1 MINKTSLKIQ
11 NRHLGSHILLSLWG
25 LIVLFP
31 IWTMIINSF
40 KFKLDIYKDPFGLP
54 KRWNF
59 ESYTSVFKD
68 SDFIV
73 YFKNSLTV
81 TVGSIVLV
89 LLFGSLAAYA
99 IVNWKNKQSRFIYL
113 FFIAGM
119 MLPIKIG
126 SIKLLEMM
134 KALGLLN
141 SIAALFPIYIAM
153 GLPIAIFVLT
163 QFISDIPYELT
174 EASVIDGASR
184 FRIYAQIILPM
195 IKPALAT
202 VGIYNLVPFWND
214 LWFPL
219 IFISDDRSKTLLLGV
234 TRLFGQYQTDWS
246 KILAVLTLSAI
257 PVILLYLTMSK
268 QFIKGLTAGAV
279 KG

>member
-1 MINKTSLKIQ
+1 MEYKNSLKQQ
-11 NRHLGSHILLSLWG
+11 NRHLGSHIILSIWG

-31 IWTMIINSF
+31 IWTMVINSF

-68 SDFIV
+68 SDFLV

-81 TVGSIVLV
+81 TVGSIFLV

-99 IVNWKNKQSRFIYL
+99 IVNWKNKQTKFIYL

-134 KALGLLN
+134 KVLGLLN

-153 GLPIAIFVLT
+153 GLPI
-163 QFISDIPYELT
+163 DRK
-174 EASVIDGASR
+174 SV
-184 FRIYAQIILPM
+184 
-195 IKPALAT
+195 
-202 VGIYNLVPFWND
+202 V
-214 LWFPL
+214 
-219 IFISDDRSKTLLLGV
+219 
-234 TRLFGQYQTDWS
+234 
-246 KILAVLTLSAI
+246 
-257 PVILLYLTMSK
+257 
-268 QFIKGLTAGAV
+268 
-279 KG
+279 

>member
-1 MINKTSLKIQ
+1 MEYKNSLKQQ
-11 NRHLGSHILLSLWG
+11 NRHLGSHIILSIWG

-31 IWTMIINSF
+31 IWTMVINSF

-68 SDFIV
+68 SDFLV

-81 TVGSIVLV
+81 TVGSIFLV

-99 IVNWKNKQSRFIYL
+99 IVNWKNKQTKFIYL

-134 KALGLLN
+134 KVLGLLN

-163 QFISDIPYELT
+163 QFITDIPNELT
-174 EASVIDGASR
+174 EAAVIDGASR
-184 FRIYAQIILPM
+184 FRIFVQIIIPM
-195 IKPALAT
+195 VKPALAT
-202 VGIYNLVPFWND
+202 VGIYNLVPFGMT
-214 LWFPL
+214 FG
-219 IFISDDRSKTLLLGV
+219 F
-234 TRLFGQYQTDWS
+234 RLS
-246 KILAVLTLSAI
+246 LSLMI
-257 PVILLYLTMSK
+257 DPKPFYWE
-268 QFIKGLTAGAV
+268 
-279 KG
+279 